1 MLIKVLL
8 IGGCIMVALFAYS
21 CLVAS
26 SKADAQAEKYFRKI
40 PEDTD
45 FGAINNAELS
55 NKNTK
60 NRGER

>member
-8 IGGCIMVALFAYS
+8 IVGIMVVIFDYA

-40 PEDTD
+40 AEDTD
-45 FGAINNAELS
+45 FGAIDDAKLS